1 MYIIMWYVPYVHI
14 VVGNISVDV
23 IILVKDIRRIELPL
37 VSAAFRNNRG
47 VDVIIVEVYE
57 GNRPEII
64 VPEKD
69 TVMKEVG
76 ITHI

>member
-1 MYIIMWYVPYVHI
+1 MWYVQYVHI
-14 VVGNISVDV
+14 MVGNISVDV
-23 IILVKDIRRIELPL
+23 IILVKDIRRFELPL

-57 GNRPEII
+57 GNRSEII

>member
-23 IILVKDIRRIELPL
+23 IILVKDIRRFELPL

-57 GNRPEII
+57 GI
-64 VPEKD
+64 VLKLLFL
-69 TVMKEVG
+69 KK
-76 ITHI
+76 I